1 MPGWL
6 FFDLEGPLS
15 SEDCAFELMGLFPK
29 GKHVFKAVS
38 RYDDLLYVKK
48 GEEYVPGNAL
58 ALIIPFLLRHGI
70 SSRDMVRLAKRAR
83 LIPGAHEIISWA
95 KARGWKVGCITTAYE
110 PFATVLTRKLGIP
123 QGNVVAT
130 KLPQDKSFPLSQEEI
145 NLIDKVVEEIDS
157 LSPPDDSRIEEI
169 LGRFFA
175 FDLPRTRL
183 GKTVEKVKPVGGQ
196 AKVKAVR
203 RFCSSLADCVAVG
216 DSITDSAVLKEV
228 GKEGGISIAFNANE
242 YALRESTVGLASTHI
257 SDLEPLL
264 VAWEEGGRERVERAV
279 KEKEGGEGDRP
290 IFHWLPGKEDLSYIK
305 EEHLRLRIFLRREAA
320 LLG

>member
-15 SEDCAFELMGLFPK
+15 PEDCAFELMGLFPK

-38 RYDDLLYVKK
+38 RYDDLLYLNK
-48 GEEYVPGNAL
+48 GEEYEPGNAL
-58 ALIIPFLLRHGI
+58 ALIIPFFVRYGI
-70 SSRDMVRLAKRAR
+70 SSQDMVKLAEEAR
-83 LIPGAHEIISWA
+83 FIPGAHEIISWA
-95 KARGWKVGCITTAYE
+95 KARGWKVGCITTSYE

-123 QGNVVAT
+123 QENVVAT
-130 KLPQDKSFPLSQEEI
+130 NLPQDKISLSEEEI

-157 LSPPDDSRIEEI
+157 LFPSDDLRIEEV

-183 GKTVEKVKPVGGQ
+183 GKAVEKVKPVGRQ
-196 AKVKAVR
+196 TKLKAIR
-203 RFCSSLADCVAVG
+203 RFYSSLADCVVVG
-216 DSITDSAVLKEV
+216 DSITDGAMLKEV

-242 YALRESTVGLASTHI
+242 YALQESTVGLASTHI

-264 VAWEEGGRERVERAV
+264 VAWEEGGREKVKRAV
-279 KEKEGGEGDRP
+279 KEREGGEGNRS
-290 IFHWLPGKEDLSYIK
+290 IFHWLSGKEDLSYIK
-305 EEHLRLRIFLRREAA
+305 EEHLRLRRFMRKEAA

>member
-15 SEDCAFELMGLFPK
+15 PEDNAYELLGLFPK
-29 GKHVFKAVS
+29 GKHVFEAVS

-48 GEEYVPGNAL
+48 GEEYIPGNAL
-58 ALIIPFLLRHGI
+58 ALVIPFLLRHGI
-70 SSRDMVRLAKRAR
+70 SSRDMVRLAERAR

-123 QGNVVAT
+123 QENVVAT
-130 KLPQDKSFPLSQEEI
+130 KLPQDKSFPLSEEEI

-157 LSPPDDSRIEEI
+157 LSPDDSRVKEI

-175 FDLPRTRL
+175 FGLPRTRL
-183 GKTVEKVKPVGGQ
+183 GKITEMVNPVGGQ
-196 AKVKAVR
+196 TKVKAIR
-203 RFCSSLADCVAVG
+203 RFCSSLANCVAVG
-216 DSITDSAVLKEV
+216 DSITDGVMLKEV

-242 YALRESTVGLASTHI
+242 YALRASTVGLASTHI
-257 SDLEPLL
+257 SDLKPLL
-264 VAWEEGGRERVERAV
+264 VAWEEGGRERAERAV
-279 KEKEGGEGDRP
+279 KEKEGGEGDRS
-290 IFHWLPGKEDLSYIK
+290 IFHWLTGKEDLSHIK
-305 EEHLRLRIFLRREAA
+305 EQHLRLRRSMRKEAA